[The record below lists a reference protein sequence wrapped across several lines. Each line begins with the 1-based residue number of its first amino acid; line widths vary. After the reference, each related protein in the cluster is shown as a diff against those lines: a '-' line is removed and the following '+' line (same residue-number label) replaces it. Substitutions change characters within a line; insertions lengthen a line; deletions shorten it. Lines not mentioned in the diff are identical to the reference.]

1 MVNIGQKGRMKT
13 RMHRFPCCWSFNVQ
27 PLNYLLDL
35 VRLQFITSVSLDRG
49 IKSSGKNSMLSFDV
63 VVLTTQRVFPNS
75 ATSISILY
83 LWPRRPPSTLFQS
96 SLRKGSSFNFKMK
109 ARVPTTLDM
118 RSTWLRPSTI
128 STCSSDN
135 LFQSQT
141 LYSLHSAFWR
151 QSFAYGA
158 ETARLTFGGM
168 THGRA
173 WQQSSWSF
181 GYRLSSLCSAT
192 LVRSILFANRL
203 LTPYELSPTAYYSD
217 HTKVTLYYL
226 SVMPWS
232 DEPQYWLTIPCR
244 ASECYIAA
252 VW

>member
-1 MVNIGQKGRMKT
+1 MS
-13 RMHRFPCCWSFNVQ
+13 PSFNI
-27 PLNYLLDL
+27 
-35 VRLQFITSVSLDRG
+35 F
-49 IKSSGKNSMLSFDV
+49 
-63 VVLTTQRVFPNS
+63 
-75 ATSISILY
+75 
-83 LWPRRPPSTLFQS
+83 STLASQGRS
-96 SLRKGSSFNFKMK
+96 SSKMK
-109 ARVPTTLDM
+109 VRVPTTLDM

-173 WQQSSWSF
+173 WQQSSWSS

-192 LVRSILFANRL
+192 LVRSILFANRRL
-203 LTPYELSPTAYYSD
+203 KPIELSPTAYYSD

-226 SVMPWS
+226 SVMPSS
-232 DEPQYWLTIPCR
+232 DEPRYWLTIPCR